1 MFILNHAVYIDAS
14 IRIFMYIKRPLGITI
29 ISILIILNGSFLFL
43 AGIITF
49 ILTSNFTA
57 TLDPSN
63 PIPFT
68 FDSNITGFEINDS
81 NLLNNIKNFIY
92 LIAGIIIIFS
102 LIHFLISYGLLK
114 GKSWA
119 RTTTI
124 IISVISIVT
133 NIIIILIIA
142 MVSNID
148 PSISNGQSIIG
159 GPLLTIVINAI
170 IVYYL
175 YRKEIQ
181 DYFHRIKGKS
191 AFSSS
196 LDDLR

>member
-1 MFILNHAVYIDAS
+1 MN
-14 IRIFMYIKRPLGITI
+14 IKRPLGITI

-43 AGIITF
+43 AGILTF
-49 ILTSNFTA
+49 ILTSNFPS

-63 PIPFT
+63 SNPFT
-68 FDSNITGFEINDS
+68 FDSNITSFELNDS

-92 LIAGIIIIFS
+92 FIAGIIIVFS

-114 GKSWA
+114 AKSWA

-124 IISVISIVT
+124 IISMISIVT
-133 NIIIILIIA
+133 NIIIILIMA
-142 MVSNID
+142 MVSSIN
-148 PSISNGQSIIG
+148 PSISNGQSILG
-159 GPLLTIVINAI
+159 GPILTIVLNTI

-181 DYFHRIKGKS
+181 DYFHHINGKS
-191 AFSSS
+191 SYSSS

>member
-1 MFILNHAVYIDAS
+1 MS
-14 IRIFMYIKRPLGITI
+14 IKRPLGITI

-43 AGIITF
+43 AGMVSF
-49 ILTSNFTA
+49 ILTSNFPA

-63 PIPFT
+63 SMPFS
-68 FDSNITGFEINDS
+68 FDSNITSFEIN
-81 NLLNNIKNFIY
+81 NQNVLNNIKDFIY

-102 LIHFLISYGLLK
+102 LIHFLLSYGLLK

-124 IISVISIVT
+124 IISTISIVT
-133 NIIIILIIA
+133 NIIIILIIGI
-142 MVSNID
+142 VSNLN
-148 PSISNGQSIIG
+148 PSVSNGQSVIG

-181 DYFHRIKGKS
+181 DYFHQIPGKS
-191 AFSSS
+191 SYSSS

>member
-1 MFILNHAVYIDAS
+1 MS
-14 IRIFMYIKRPLGITI
+14 IKRPLGITI
-29 ISILIILNGSFLFL
+29 ISILIVLNGSFLFL
-43 AGIITF
+43 TGIITF
-49 ILTSNFTA
+49 ILTSNIPS
-57 TLDPSN
+57 LLEPSN
-63 PIPFT
+63 PILFA
-68 FDSNITGFEINDS
+68 FDSNITSFEINDP

-92 LIAGIIIIFS
+92 FIAGIIIIFS

-133 NIIIILIIA
+133 NIIIILMIGI
-142 MVSNID
+142 VSNINS
-148 PSISNGQSIIG
+148 SISNSHSILG
-159 GPLLTIVINAI
+159 GPLLTIVINSI

-175 YRKEIQ
+175 YRKKIQ
-181 DYFHRIKGKS
+181 VYFNQIHGKS
-191 AFSSS
+191 SYSSS

>member
-1 MFILNHAVYIDAS
+1 MS
-14 IRIFMYIKRPLGITI
+14 IKRPLGITI

-43 AGIITF
+43 AGMVSF
-49 ILTSNFTA
+49 ILTSNFSA

-63 PIPFT
+63 SMPFS
-68 FDSNITGFEINDS
+68 FDSNITSFEIN
-81 NLLNNIKNFIY
+81 NQNVLNNIKDFIY

-102 LIHFLISYGLLK
+102 LIHFLLSYGLLK

-124 IISVISIVT
+124 IISTISIVI
-133 NIIIILIIA
+133 NIIIILIIGI
-142 MVSNID
+142 VSNLN
-148 PSISNGQSIIG
+148 PSVSNGQSVIG

-181 DYFHRIKGKS
+181 DYFHQIPGKS
-191 AFSSS
+191 SYSSS